1 MNKEG
6 FGAIFRNKDKKT
18 EKSPDY
24 TGSITLNGQEI
35 KLSCWLATSQNG
47 MKYFQVR
54 VNTNTQGE
62 KREQKHDNPHDDFI
76 NDDVPW

>member
-6 FGAIFRNKDKKT
+6 YGAIFRNKQKKS

-24 TGSITLNGQEI
+24 TGSITLNGKEI
-35 KLSCWLATSQNG
+35 KLSCWLAESKNG
-47 MKYFQVR
+47 IKYFQVR
-54 VNTNTQGE
+54 AESEFMNKAPDE
-62 KREQKHDNPHDDFI
+62 KLKNVKDDFI

>member
-6 FGAIFRNKDKKT
+6 YGAIFRNKDKKT

-54 VNTNTQGE
+54 ASSGFMNKAPDE
-62 KREQKHDNPHDDFI
+62 KLKNAADDFL

>member
-6 FGAIFRNKDKKT
+6 FGAIFRNNDKKT
-18 EKSPDY
+18 DKSPDY

-35 KLSCWLATSQNG
+35 KLSCWLATSQKNG

-54 VNTNTQGE
+54 VNTQGE
-62 KREQKHDNPHDDFI
+62 KREQKHDTSHDDFV
-76 NDDVPW
+76 DSECPF

>member
-1 MNKEG
+1 MANKEG
-6 FGAIFRNKDKKT
+6 YGAIFRNTKKQN

-35 KLSCWLATSQNG
+35 KLSCWLATSQSG

-54 VNTNTQGE
+54 VNTNTQAV
-62 KREQKHDNPHDDFI
+62 KSEQKHNNKNDFI
-76 NDDVPW
+76 DDDVPW